1 MAGGLPNETSV
12 FETRTIQDICDE
24 IRDVY
29 LRYPQPWVVGY
40 SGGKDS
46 TAVLQL
52 VWKALEELPAEDR
65 QKPVFVIASDTKVET
80 PVISEEKLASLSSW
94 PRNGNTWTTSAS

>member
-1 MAGGLPNETSV
+1 MASGLPNEHSV
-12 FETRTIQDICDE
+12 FEQRSIEDIYAE

-29 LRYPQPWVVGY
+29 RRYPQPWVIGY

-52 VWKALEELPAEDR
+52 VWKELE
-65 QKPVFVIASDTKVET
+65 T
-80 PVISEEKLASLSSW
+80 LSC
-94 PRNGNTWTTSAS
+94 WTL